1 MNPIHRKTAIASFLT
16 IYFIWGSTY
25 LAIRY
30 AIETLPPWFLSSSRF
45 FLAAAIM
52 GLLAWFKK
60 EGPMTKS
67 EKQVAA
73 FSGFFLIAANAI
85 VGVVEQWIA
94 SGIVA
99 VVVGAMP
106 IWIMLVGWG
115 LFGQN
120 RPTLGK
126 MGGALLG
133 LGGITLIASDNIQEL
148 AHSPTSFSAS
158 LGYPALFF
166 GSGLWAVGTL
176 MQRKVRGLQS
186 VLSFSSLQMFSGA
199 VLAGVISL
207 LIEHPWTLHWNEIKP
222 SSLAAYFYLVIFG
235 SVISFSAYS
244 WLSRN
249 VEPHLVSTYALVNP
263 LIAVFLGWVC
273 FAEPMTLTFA
283 VAIGLVLSGVTLLMR
298 A

>member
-1 MNPIHRKTAIASFLT
+1 MNAIQKKTAISAFLT

-52 GLLAWFKK
+52 ALLAWYKK
-60 EGPMTKS
+60 EGPLSKE

-73 FSGFFLIAANAI
+73 FSGLFLIAANAI

-99 VVVGAMP
+99 VVIGAMP
-106 IWIMLVGWG
+106 IWIMLIGWS
-115 LFGQN
+115 LFGQR
-120 RPTLGK
+120 RPTVGK
-126 MGGALLG
+126 IAGALLG
-133 LGGITLIASDNIQEL
+133 LAGIGIIASAGNHDGPI
-148 AHSPTSFSAS
+148 ASAS
-158 LGYPALFF
+158 ANIGYPILFF
-166 GSGLWAVGTL
+166 SSCLWAVGTL
-176 MQRKVRGLQS
+176 MQRKVKNLKS
-186 VLSFSSLQMFSGA
+186 VLTFSSVQMFSGA
-199 VLAGVISL
+199 ILAGVASL
-207 LIEHPWTLHWNEIKP
+207 LLEQPWAIHWAEVKTT
-222 SSLAAYFYLVIFG
+222 SVAAYFYLVIFG

-263 LIAVFLGWVC
+263 LIAVALGWLC
-273 FAEPMTLTFA
+273 FAEPITLSFLA
-283 VAIGLVLSGVTLLMR
+283 AIGLVLSGITLLIKT
-298 A
+298 